1 MRRYSENGGTVS
13 HTSSPTMFSWSWI
26 PASMPVSPRESVGG
40 EQAARNGRIRNLQFR
55 VWRRVRMLGR
65 SMDPSPVTVTFPAAP
80 EYLRLA
86 RIATADAA
94 SRAGL
99 DYEEIDD
106 VRIAVSEL
114 CSLVSVDAG
123 STVTLAFLVSTGS
136 LTVEGESRTGRD
148 DVVPNELSQAIV
160 AAVADEHSLV
170 TDDGV
175 TRFRVVQAQPAIR
188 TAESGRVRT
197 RRRRLSGDWSLRRPG
212 REGPAPSNCPPPPR
226 VKPPRPIFSRPPLQ
240 SIDAAQAAAP
250 AALRR
255 DRRRGV
261 WPSACSWC

>member
-1 MRRYSENGGTVS
+1 
-13 HTSSPTMFSWSWI
+13 
-26 PASMPVSPRESVGG
+26 
-40 EQAARNGRIRNLQFR
+40 
-55 VWRRVRMLGR
+55 
-65 SMDPSPVTVTFPAAP
+65 MDPSPVTVTFPAAP

-123 STVTLAFLVSTGS
+123 STVSLAFLVSTGN

-160 AAVADEHSLV
+160 TAVTDEHSLV

-175 TRFRVVQAQPAIR
+175 TRFRVSKHAR
-188 TAESGRVRT
+188 NSDG
-197 RRRRLSGDWSLRRPG
+197 
-212 REGPAPSNCPPPPR
+212 
-226 VKPPRPIFSRPPLQ
+226 
-240 SIDAAQAAAP
+240 
-250 AALRR
+250 
-255 DRRRGV
+255 
-261 WPSACSWC
+261 